1 MIATTPPRTKRLASP
16 AQRLTGA
23 LALAL
28 AVAVLLLVAL
38 LRPAGLSTVAPVWE
52 PRPKIPDLIP
62 GNPIPPPR

>member
-1 MIATTPPRTKRLASP
+1 MTTPPSTKRTASP
-16 AQRLTGA
+16 AQRLTSA

-28 AVAVLLLVAL
+28 AVAALLLVAL

-62 GNPIPPPR
+62 GGPVSTPR